1 MNEVL
6 INALLAR
13 IRAEQMTVEQAPVPM
28 QDAIQARLEQ
38 VESEE

>member
-13 IRAEQMTVEQAPVPM
+13 IRAEQMTVEQAPVPL
-28 QDAIQARLEQ
+28 QEVIAERLL
-38 VESEE
+38 VEEG